1 MKKVDSSAEYIH
13 SLVGQEASGGMSN
26 SINLDDSGRPHNP
39 MINGGGILMSSLYRY
54 KDTAGK
60 RHEEML
66 NDLKGLAGITSGNP
80 LSSWEDS
87 FNISHLTATS
97 KMTVGFDYSAFV
109 SELGSSNQNAAI
121 AFFMRENGCFPA
133 GLSKPGSNS
142 GSQVKEILE
151 FYTQMCNITVTTDS
165 LAVMAATLANGG
177 ICPLTGESRLSISSV
192 KHCLALMQAAGMN
205 DYSVMKTLYES

>member
-1 MKKVDSSAEYIH
+1 
-13 SLVGQEASGGMSN
+13 
-26 SINLDDSGRPHNP
+26 
-39 MINGGGILMSSLYRY
+39 
-54 KDTAGK
+54 
-60 RHEEML
+60 
-66 NDLKGLAGITSGNP
+66 
-80 LSSWEDS
+80 
-87 FNISHLTATS
+87 
-97 KMTVGFDYSAFV
+97 MTVGFDYSAFV

-205 DYSVMKTLYES
+205 DYSVMKTLYDS